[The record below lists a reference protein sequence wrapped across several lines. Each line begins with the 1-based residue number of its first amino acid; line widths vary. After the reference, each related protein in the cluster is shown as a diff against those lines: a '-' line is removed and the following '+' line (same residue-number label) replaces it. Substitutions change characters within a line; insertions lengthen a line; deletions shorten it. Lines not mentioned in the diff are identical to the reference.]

1 MKLVLVR
8 HVETYGNIE
17 HRLNGHTESEYT
29 RRGEAMKE
37 LLVKE
42 LIVLDKK
49 LLFNKIYASPISRA
63 YKIAQAVGES
73 TGKEINVDNRLRE
86 FNFGIF
92 EGKTRDEC
100 ITTNK
105 SEWDQ
110 WMESYLDYPVP
121 NGQSQR
127 EYHELCAEFL
137 SELNVD
143 ETILLVAHG
152 GTVHGMITNLLE
164 LPIDSK
170 WHFDIKLGSITIV
183 DYNDGFGMLSHM
195 TTPPYDELIPGEE
208 LILDSNKSVMRAE
221 ARAEAQAKA
230 ARKKQKITKQER
242 K

>member
-29 RRGEAMKE
+29 QRGEAMKE

-42 LIVLDKK
+42 LVALDKK
-49 LLFNKIYASPISRA
+49 LAFDKIYASPISRA

-73 TGKEINVDNRLRE
+73 TGKEINADHRLRE

-100 ITTNK
+100 IALYQP
-105 SEWDQ
+105 EWDQ
-110 WMESYLDYPVP
+110 WMENYLDYPVP
-121 NGQSQR
+121 KGQSQR
-127 EYHELCAEFL
+127 QYHELCAEFL
-137 SELNVD
+137 SELNLD
-143 ETILLVAHG
+143 ETILIVAHG

-170 WHFDIKLGSITIV
+170 WHFDIKLGSLTIV
-183 DYNDGFGMLSHM
+183 DYNDGFGMLSYM
-195 TTPPYDELIPGEE
+195 TTPPYDELIPVEE
-208 LILDSNKSVMRAE
+208 SVLASSKSVLRAQ

-230 ARKKQKITKQER
+230 ASKRQKITKQER